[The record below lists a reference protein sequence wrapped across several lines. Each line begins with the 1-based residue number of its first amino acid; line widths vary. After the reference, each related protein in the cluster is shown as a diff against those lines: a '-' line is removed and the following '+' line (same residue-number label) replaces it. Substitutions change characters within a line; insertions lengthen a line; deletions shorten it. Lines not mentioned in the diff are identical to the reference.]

1 MGSYYKHT
9 AAQSVKI
16 PYSFRCEQC
25 HQDSGLLDAVI
36 TGSSSLNTHSKV
48 LSDREQVKL
57 TPAARAAL
65 IRELQSVYRNATQKQ
80 VYAAAFCDEC
90 PHCHQPQSWAIAQM
104 KGDQFTGP
112 ITALVVALICSL
124 GTYFFSDTQS
134 IPLSLGIFAAG
145 VVVGG
150 VLLARNRTKISTKQ
164 KAASTAMEHERPTIH
179 WEAVQDLLDEKV

>member
-1 MGSYYKHT
+1 MASYYKHT
-9 AAQSVKI
+9 QKQSVNV

-25 HQDSGLLDAVI
+25 HQDSGLLEAVI
-36 TGSSSLNTHSKV
+36 TGSANLNTHSKV
-48 LSDREQVKL
+48 LLDREQAKL
-57 TPAARAAL
+57 SQLAHAAL
-65 IRELQSVYRNATQKQ
+65 VREVQSVHREATQKQ
-80 VYAAAFCDEC
+80 VYAAAFHDEC

-112 ITALVVALICSL
+112 ITALIVALICSL